1 MVEGAGELKLDMG
14 VLQEGLVGPWHH
26 MGSAQQC
33 TSHWEGQWESGKE
46 GGMRMKNGDG
56 ILNSSLVVAKGVCG
70 YCAPSL

>member
-14 VLQEGLVGPWHH
+14 VLQGGLVGPWHR
-26 MGSAQQC
+26 MSPTQQC

-46 GGMRMKNGDG
+46 GRVRMKKGDG
-56 ILNSSLVVAKGVCG
+56 ILNSTLVVAKGVFG